1 MSDSPRIASTDQLTM
16 RIRHVALFQRVR
28 SRTLATLLRDA
39 VHRMNASGDDAE
51 SHYQGALSALRQA
64 GAEAIGGLAQELRA
78 RDPYDCVNRWALVQL
93 LTDLRDA
100 RALRVLESIVASSLP
115 AERSP
120 DPHGSTVARELV
132 VRTTAVEGIA
142 RLAIAGS
149 SEASAALLKLAT
161 HSVRSVRIAAVLAC
175 VEQGGERARE
185 ELQRRMPESD
195 HWMLDIRR
203 VHPRE
208 APPIQ
213 GHRFLPPKSPPEGT
227 AVPRPSSE
235 SERTPLATQRSADQ
249 PSGPETISRAPRPR
263 RRAVDSRSKRSSGRK
278 PKKG

>member
-1 MSDSPRIASTDQLTM
+1 
-16 RIRHVALFQRVR
+16 
-28 SRTLATLLRDA
+28 
-39 VHRMNASGDDAE
+39 MNGSGDDAE
-51 SHYQGALSALRQA
+51 LHYQGALSALRQA
-64 GAEAIGGLAQELRA
+64 GAGAIDGLARELRA

-93 LTDLRDA
+93 LTDLQDA
-100 RALRVLESIVASSLP
+100 RALRVLESVVESPLP
-115 AERSP
+115 TERSP

-142 RLAIAGS
+142 RLAAAGI
-149 SEASAALLKLAT
+149 SEATKVLFKLVT
-161 HSVRSVRIAAVLAC
+161 HPVRSVRIAAVLAC

-185 ELQRRMPESD
+185 ELRRRMPESD

-208 APPIQ
+208 TPPIQ

-235 SERTPLATQRSADQ
+235 SGRTPLAPQRAADQ
-249 PSGPETISRAPRPR
+249 PPGPETISRAPRPR
-263 RRAVDSRSKRSSGRK
+263 RRAIDSPSKRSSGRK
-278 PKKG
+278 PKKPLKKG